1 MLVNSLTIIFSELAL
16 VTFILASLMFAV
28 YTKKDQLTSK
38 LIWATALIMITL
50 GALILLLGSGTSKA
64 FGGAFVDDGFAR
76 YAKVVILWSS
86 AITLII
92 SSIAIMVTTSN
103 QYIVIP
109 TLIKAPI
116 IRTIDSIIS
125 STHKI

>member
-1 MLVNSLTIIFSELAL
+1 
-16 VTFILASLMFAV
+16 MFAV

-92 SSIAIMVTTSN
+92 SRDYLSKNNLMELKSNYLTSTN
-103 QYIVIP
+103 S
-109 TLIKAPI
+109 TSTIKFEFGGITPPAP
-116 IRTIDSIIS
+116 
-125 STHKI
+125 